1 MRAGGSPETVIVR
14 TLGCIAALLLF
25 CACTSLEGTTADTDT
40 WTSEVKE
47 GTGKVASATAR
58 GAKAVGSSIGTAY
71 RGVSNGFED
80 PGSKAYGPF
89 PKNYVAVIRKHMIR
103 FEEVDPS
110 AGFEFGQPAR
120 AYLNKGLLRGGD
132 IEWQGWIVEVSIKTI
147 TAFGQTHVDEYVVRM
162 NDGDVVEVLEA
173 RYAGALK
180 RVTTEHKQ
188 VPASRAR

>member
-1 MRAGGSPETVIVR
+1 MRSGVEKR
-14 TLGCIAALLLF
+14 
-25 CACTSLEGTTADTDT
+25 
-40 WTSEVKE
+40 
-47 GTGKVASATAR
+47 SATALSTGTSAVPVGGTDASRR
-58 GAKAVGSSIGTAY
+58 G
-71 RGVSNGFED
+71 
-80 PGSKAYGPF
+80 GSKAYGPF

-103 FEEVDPS
+103 FEEVEPS